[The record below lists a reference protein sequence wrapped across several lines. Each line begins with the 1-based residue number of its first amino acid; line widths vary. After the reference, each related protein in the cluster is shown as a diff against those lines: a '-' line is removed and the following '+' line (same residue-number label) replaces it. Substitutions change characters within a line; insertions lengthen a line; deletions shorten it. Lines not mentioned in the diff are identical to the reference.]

1 MQSKIIPVFQTEE
14 HSSKDM
20 RTAVKKLSREYKD
33 MKNYIAYIRN
43 KRPTLLKQAKVDLR
57 EYEKRGV
64 VVYADYVSRFPESDR
79 NIIETYVKCLRGVYC
94 LEQGILSV
102 EDDITRAV
110 AKETLREGRSCE
122 AVALEMGVTRRMI
135 EYRKKNAEQKIADFA
150 QKYGLVSRDV

>member
-64 VVYADYVSRFPESDR
+64 VVYADYVSRFPELDR

-102 EDDITRAV
+102 ENERTRAI
-110 AKETLREGRSCE
+110 ASDMLLAWLKCDHIMERYHLSRSSIFE
-122 AVALEMGVTRRMI
+122 EKKKAI
-135 EYRKKNAEQKIADFA
+135 EKIAEFTERYEN
-150 QKYGLVSRDV
+150 QE